1 MSPPAVVFDCVV
13 YLQAAARA
21 EGPARACLALAQGG
35 HIRLCLSPPARAEVE
50 DVLNRPALRRKFP
63 ALTDEAVAR
72 FLEDLDRLAQLVEE
86 VPHVLALPRD
96 PKDEPY
102 LNLALAVQAEYLVT
116 WDNDLLTLMAD
127 DSAEGTALRQRLP
140 RLVILTPPAFL
151 QAMRQQPRPA
161 GEAGSAGETM
171 PG

>member
-1 MSPPAVVFDCVV
+1 
-13 YLQAAARA
+13 
-21 EGPARACLALAQGG
+21 LAQGG
-35 HIRLCLSPPARAEVE
+35 HICLCISPPAHAEVE
-50 DVLNRPALRRKFP
+50 DVLNRPGLRRKFP

-72 FLEDLDRLAQLVEE
+72 FLEDLGRLAQAVEE

-102 LNLALAVQAEYLVT
+102 LNLALAVGADYLVT
-116 WDNDLLTLMAD
+116 WDKDLLALMGD
-127 DSAEGTALRQRLP
+127 DSAEGTELRQRLP

-151 QAMRQQPRPA
+151 QAMRQRPGPA
-161 GEAGSAGETM
+161 GKPGSAPETT

>member
-35 HIRLCLSPPARAEVE
+35 HVRLCISPSARAEVE
-50 DVLNRPALRRKFP
+50 DVLNRPGLRRKFS

-72 FLEDLDRLAQLVEE
+72 FLEDVGQIAQAVEE

-102 LNLALAVQAEYLVT
+102 LNLALAVGADYLVT
-116 WDNDLLTLMAD
+116 WDKDLLALTGD
-127 DSAEGTALRQRLP
+127 DSAEGTDLRQRLP
-140 RLVILTPPAFL
+140 RLVVLTPPAFL
-151 QAMRQQPRPA
+151 QAMRQGPTREP
-161 GEAGSAGETM
+161 GSAEETL